1 MPWKIIG
8 VLNSN
13 YDLAIIKG
21 MQCLIVTFHFWKYVL
36 QLNYLAKKSAKNWQ
50 HYCRLEWSI
59 LCQVHKI
66 YVKLLLDFFTEYILP
81 LYIHVLSGAKD
92 IGLLFY

>member
-36 QLNYLAKKSAKNWQ
+36 QLNYLAKKVRKIGNINVNLS
-50 HYCRLEWSI
+50 L
-59 LCQVHKI
+59 VHKI